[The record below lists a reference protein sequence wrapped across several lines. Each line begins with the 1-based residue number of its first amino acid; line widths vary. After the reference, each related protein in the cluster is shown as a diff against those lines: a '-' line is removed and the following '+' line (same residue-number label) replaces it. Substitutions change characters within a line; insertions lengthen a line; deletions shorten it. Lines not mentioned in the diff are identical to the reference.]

1 MIIKAEEKSPAF
13 LLPTRGQ
20 TRKKHSMEEKKMS
33 ETVNQGNATGNNGEP
48 KTFSQDEVN
57 AIVNDRLKRVTEKYK
72 DYDDLK
78 AKADKLD
85 EMEAAGKSELEKATK
100 KAADL
105 QAELDALKKEK
116 EAAAIRAK
124 VAKDNNISPDLL
136 TGDTEE
142 ACTAQAK
149 AMLDYFK
156 PAGYPDVKDGG
167 EPKTQGA
174 GGATRDQ
181 FAAYFNQV
189 MT

>member
-1 MIIKAEEKSPAF
+1 
-13 LLPTRGQ
+13 
-20 TRKKHSMEEKKMS
+20 MS
-33 ETVNQGNATGNNGEP
+33 ETVNQGNNNATGGDATP
-48 KTFSQDEVN
+48 KTFTQAELD
-57 AIVNDRLKRVTEKYK
+57 AIVSDRLKRAGEKYK

-78 AKADKLD
+78 AKAAKLD
-85 EMEAAGKSELEKATK
+85 EMEAAGKTELEKATK

-105 QAELDALKKEK
+105 QAELDSLKKEK

-149 AMLDYFK
+149 AMLEYFK
-156 PAGYPDVKDGG
+156 PGGYPDVKDGG